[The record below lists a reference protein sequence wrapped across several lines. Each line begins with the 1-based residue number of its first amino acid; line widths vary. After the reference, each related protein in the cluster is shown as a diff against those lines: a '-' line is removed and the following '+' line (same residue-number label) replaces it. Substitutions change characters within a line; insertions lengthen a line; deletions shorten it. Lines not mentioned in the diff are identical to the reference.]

1 MTKRAHRNS
10 DGNLVVNNVTQS
22 SHMKYF
28 EGSRAQ
34 VFNGTAYQTSGGLQK
49 KDLIQLKSRRI
60 VSKKKHISAKHENRL
75 AKYGWTAKKGKFG
88 AVRIE
93 GRSRSRSRHSRSRR
107 HYGGVLP
114 P

>member
-60 VSKKKHISAKHENRL
+60 VSKKKTHLCKARKSTRQIWMDCKKRQIWSSAN
-75 AKYGWTAKKGKFG
+75 
-88 AVRIE
+88 
-93 GRSRSRSRHSRSRR
+93 
-107 HYGGVLP
+107 
-114 P
+114 